1 MRIYLLR
8 HSRAVDE
15 GAALPDDCRYL
26 SAAGRRRAREVGA
39 RLAKEGV
46 EFDAVLVSPLPRA
59 VQTAELV
66 ADRVGFLGEIE
77 VTPRLAPGVPAR
89 VLAAELAS
97 RGAAVAVFG
106 HSPGVSDLGAL
117 LCQRPSFPGLKPA
130 MCAVIE
136 DGRPLWWLDPETLQ
150 VERLLLA

>member
-1 MRIYLLR
+1 MRVFLIR
-8 HSRAVDE
+8 HARAVDE
-15 GAALPDDCRYL
+15 GPGLADEQRFL
-26 SAAGRRRAREVGA
+26 SAQGRRTAREVGA
-39 RLAKEGV
+39 KLAAQGI
-46 EFDAVLVSPLPRA
+46 EFDAVLTSPLVRA

-66 ADRVGFLGEIE
+66 AERVGYVGVIEALPKLG
-77 VTPRLAPGVPAR
+77 PGYPVR
-89 VLAAELAS
+89 LAAEELPA

-106 HSPGVSDLGAL
+106 HAPGISDLGAL
-117 LCQRPSFPGLKPA
+117 LCSRPAFPGLRPA